1 MAKTELIRLT
11 WGGALAMSR
20 ARFFHR
26 AALNLADSDNA
37 GFVLTP
43 LRGRQ

>member
-1 MAKTELIRLT
+1 MAKIELVRLP

-20 ARFFHR
+20 ARFFRR
-26 AALNLADSDNA
+26 AALTLADSDKA

-43 LRGRQ
+43 LRRRQ